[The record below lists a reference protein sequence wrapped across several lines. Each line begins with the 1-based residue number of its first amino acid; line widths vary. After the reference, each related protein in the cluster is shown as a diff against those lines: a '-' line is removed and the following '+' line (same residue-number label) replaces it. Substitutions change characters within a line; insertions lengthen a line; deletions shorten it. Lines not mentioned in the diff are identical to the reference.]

1 MVIKSTLHV
10 RKLIFME
17 IKRILESRSKEY
29 HPIDILLL
37 L

>member
-10 RKLIFME
+10 RKLRFME
-17 IKRILESRSKEY
+17 MTRILESRSKKYSIEV
-29 HPIDILLL
+29 LLL